1 MRVAALALAF
11 AVVPSLGLAQIG
23 NPGFMAPDTR
33 FEKPGVPDANQ
44 RNAND
49 VLFAQLLTEGSLAE
63 IALGELAAD
72 RAEVSAV
79 GEFARRMIDDH
90 SAANEKLSGIAEQ
103 TKIPLPEELNEEHVA
118 MRDRL
123 QELDGREF
131 DIAYM
136 RGQVVDHQKAVLL
149 LIWEIDDGQ
158 SKELKQYAAA
168 TLPTVMEHLRLAR
181 EIVTDLTHDR
191 VAEAAPATA
200 PEAAPRPAD
209 R

>member
-72 RAEVSAV
+72 RAEASAV